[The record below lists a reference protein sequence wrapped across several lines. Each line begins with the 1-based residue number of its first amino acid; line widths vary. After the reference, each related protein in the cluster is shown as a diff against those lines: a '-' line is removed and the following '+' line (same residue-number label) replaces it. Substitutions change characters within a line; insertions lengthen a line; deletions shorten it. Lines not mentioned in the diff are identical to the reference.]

1 MSNNELSPFPPVLII
16 VTFLVGV
23 FSFFIPLLV
32 PLGVVFVHPYFQ
44 RSDVK
49 VS

>member
-16 VTFLVGV
+16 VTFLVV
-23 FSFFIPLLV
+23 FSFFTPLLV
-32 PLGVVFVHPYFQ
+32 PLGVVFVHPYFR